1 MSLNELVFKKLNIFL
16 RSIAINFWA
25 IRSNRRL
32 SYLGTFSRLS
42 LLSVVCATTLPYAI
56 AGEKPVF
63 KSTLSYEDNGKSIE
77 SLVGNE
83 LIVRLEESP
92 TTGYM
97 WINKT
102 IGEVLTLKNTEF
114 SATLVG
120 MVGGT
125 GWRTL
130 SFLVSKTGTSTLLLK
145 QMREWEG
152 ESSVIKELSVTIH
165 AVSQ

>member
-1 MSLNELVFKKLNIFL
+1 MIKKQYENQFL
-16 RSIAINFWA
+16 SIAINFLA
-25 IRSNRRL
+25 SRNKRIL
-32 SYLGTFSRLS
+32 TCLVAFSRLS
-42 LLSVVCATTLPYAI
+42 LLLIACAITSPHAI

-77 SLVGNE
+77 TLVGSE

-92 TTGYM
+92 TTGYV

-114 SATLVG
+114 SAALVG
-120 MVGGT
+120 MLGGT

-130 SFLVSKTGTSTLLLK
+130 SFVVSKTGTSTLLLK

-152 ESSVIKELSVTIH
+152 ESSVIKEFSVTIH

>member
-1 MSLNELVFKKLNIFL
+1 MIKKQYENQFL
-16 RSIAINFWA
+16 SIAINFLA
-25 IRSNRRL
+25 SRNKRIL
-32 SYLGTFSRLS
+32 TCLVAFSRLS
-42 LLSVVCATTLPYAI
+42 LLLIACAITSPHAI

-77 SLVGNE
+77 TLVGSE

-92 TTGYM
+92 TTGYV

-114 SATLVG
+114 SAALVG
-120 MVGGT
+120 MLGGT

-130 SFLVSKTGTSTLLLK
+130 SFVVSKTGTSTLLLK

-152 ESSVIKELSVTIH
+152 ESSVIKEFSITIH

>member
-1 MSLNELVFKKLNIFL
+1 MIKKQYENQFL
-16 RSIAINFWA
+16 SIAINFLA
-25 IRSNRRL
+25 SRNKRIL
-32 SYLGTFSRLS
+32 TCLVAFSRLS
-42 LLSVVCATTLPYAI
+42 LLSVACAITSPHAI

-77 SLVGNE
+77 TLVGSE

-92 TTGYM
+92 TTGYV

-102 IGEVLTLKNTEF
+102 IGDALTLKNTEF
-114 SATLVG
+114 SAALVG
-120 MVGGT
+120 MLGGT
-125 GWRTL
+125 GLRTL
-130 SFLVSKTGTSTLLLK
+130 NFVVSKTGTSTLLLK

-152 ESSVIKELSVTIH
+152 ESSVIKEFSVTIH

>member
-1 MSLNELVFKKLNIFL
+1 MIKKQYENQIL
-16 RSIAINFWA
+16 SIAINFLA
-25 IRSNRRL
+25 SRNKRIL
-32 SYLGTFSRLS
+32 TCLVAFSRLS
-42 LLSVVCATTLPYAI
+42 LLLIACAITSPHAI

-77 SLVGNE
+77 TLVGSE

-92 TTGYM
+92 TTGYV

-114 SATLVG
+114 SAALVG
-120 MVGGT
+120 MLGGT

-130 SFLVSKTGTSTLLLK
+130 SFVVSKTGTSTLLLK

-152 ESSVIKELSVTIH
+152 ESSVIKEFSVTIH

>member
-1 MSLNELVFKKLNIFL
+1 MIKKQYENQFL
-16 RSIAINFWA
+16 SIAINFWA
-25 IRSNRRL
+25 SRNKRIL
-32 SYLGTFSRLS
+32 TCLVAFSRLS
-42 LLSVVCATTLPYAI
+42 LLLIACAIASPHAI

-77 SLVGNE
+77 TLVGSE

-92 TTGYM
+92 TTGYV

-114 SATLVG
+114 SAALVG
-120 MVGGT
+120 MLGGT

-130 SFLVSKTGTSTLLLK
+130 SFVVSKTGTSTLLLK

-152 ESSVIKELSVTIH
+152 ESSVIKEFSVTIH

>member
-1 MSLNELVFKKLNIFL
+1 MIKKQYENQFL
-16 RSIAINFWA
+16 SIAINFLA
-25 IRSNRRL
+25 SRNKRIL
-32 SYLGTFSRLS
+32 TCIVAFSRLS
-42 LLSVVCATTLPYAI
+42 LLLIACAITSPHAI

-77 SLVGNE
+77 TLVGSE

-92 TTGYM
+92 TTGYV

-114 SATLVG
+114 SAALVG
-120 MVGGT
+120 MLGGT

-130 SFLVSKTGTSTLLLK
+130 SFVVSKTGTSTLLLK

-152 ESSVIKELSVTIH
+152 ESSVIKEFSVTIH